1 MILLESLHLKY
12 FWAHYNKNN
21 WIKIRRYDECS
32 VLDKIFK
39 AANIL
44 FKTYDFLQRENKKD
58 ANTLARNNQLEII
71 YIVWNQSAL
80 TNHL

>member
-1 MILLESLHLKY
+1 M
-12 FWAHYNKNN
+12 
-21 WIKIRRYDECS
+21 
-32 VLDKIFK
+32 LDKIFK

-71 YIVWNQSAL
+71 YIV
-80 TNHL
+80 